1 MICNMGLF
9 DRQVL
14 AGEFFPAQLEDGP
27 YGRPPTGED
36 GAEAPRQDA
45 GGRVVLRQGPGP
57 QFALADQDV
66 LAILRLGAE
75 QIQDPL
81 QIAAM
86 PAIDVRLELA
96 REVEAAGIDAKGH
109 GGSDVDSPASF

>member
-1 MICNMGLF
+1 
-9 DRQVL
+9 
-14 AGEFFPAQLEDGP
+14 
-27 YGRPPTGED
+27 
-36 GAEAPRQDA
+36 
-45 GGRVVLRQGPGP
+45 LRQGPGP
-57 QFALADQDV
+57 QFALADKNV

-86 PAIDVRLELA
+86 SAVDIRLELP

-109 GGSDVDSPASF
+109 GVDPMLIPRCHCSAAARRVHYEGLIAIAKLPHCGPMAASLSDQPSLIATAFRGDEHVPPL